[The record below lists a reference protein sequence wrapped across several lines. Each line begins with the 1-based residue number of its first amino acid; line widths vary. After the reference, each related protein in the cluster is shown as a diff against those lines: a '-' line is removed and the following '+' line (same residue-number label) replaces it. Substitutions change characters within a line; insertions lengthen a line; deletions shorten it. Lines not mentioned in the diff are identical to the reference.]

1 MKKSSLVI
9 VYHRQPN
16 DEVVVD
22 GKTVYRSHKSPNGI
36 VPTLKSFF
44 HRLPPDAGAWVA
56 SRVQNLE
63 AEEEFER
70 VIHVDDPNGG
80 YYVSR
85 LPLTAEQVESFYHV
99 TSKEA
104 LWPILHS
111 FPSLF
116 QYDNVDWK
124 TFREVNHL
132 FAEAAAA
139 QVEDDGLVWIHDY
152 NLWLV
157 PAYLRAMKPDVRIA
171 FFHHTPFP
179 GPDVFNV
186 LPWRR
191 EIIDSLLDCDLVG
204 FHIPRYAKNFADVAR
219 SLNCA
224 EIQAMQTVEEGLSPS
239 GTALSE
245 PEVPALIRTPKRT
258 VSLGV
263 SPVGTN
269 PAMIESYVSSKEN
282 RALQQK
288 LLSELDG
295 RRLLMTV
302 GRTDYTKGMIECLYA
317 FERLLERRPEMIGEV
332 KMLVT
337 SVRAASTMKI
347 YEETQREIEALVG
360 RINGRFSKL
369 NWTPVVLFT
378 NAIPFER
385 LVAYFR
391 IADVCVTTPL
401 RDGLNL
407 VAKEFIAAKRGL
419 GGALILSEFAGCA
432 VELPQAVLTNPYS
445 NRAMDSALDQ
455 ALDMPEDE
463 ARERM
468 QRLNA
473 VVHHYDLERWAQ
485 QVADQFDDISINV
498 TRSRD
503 EAVAC

>member
-1 MKKSSLVI
+1 MSKSSLVI

-22 GKTVYRSHKSPNGI
+22 GRIVYRTHKSPNGI

-56 SRVQNLE
+56 WKIYDPEKGVD
-63 AEEEFER
+63 FER
-70 VIHVDDPNGG
+70 VIHVEDPNGG
-80 YYVSR
+80 YSVSR

-116 QYDNVDWK
+116 QYENVDWQ
-124 TFREVNHL
+124 TFREVNRL
-132 FAEAAAA
+132 FAEAAAER
-139 QVEDDGLVWIHDY
+139 VEDDGLVWVHDY

-157 PAYLRAMKPDVRIA
+157 PAYLRRLKPDVRIA

-179 GPDVFNV
+179 AADVFNV

-219 SLNCA
+219 ALNRA
-224 EIQAMQTVEEGLSPS
+224 EVEASEPVEDGLSPS

-245 PEVPALIRTPKRT
+245 PEVPT
-258 VSLGV
+258 SLRIGDRSVRLSV

-269 PAMIESYVSSKEN
+269 PDLVESYVNAEDN
-282 RALQQK
+282 K
-288 LLSELDG
+288 LLQEQLLADLGG

-302 GRTDYTKGMIECLYA
+302 GRTDYTKGMIECLFA
-317 FERLLERRPEMIGEV
+317 FERLMERRPELIGEV

-337 SVRAASTMKI
+337 SVRAAATMKI
-347 YEETQREIEALVG
+347 YEETQREIEGLVG

-369 NWTPVVLFT
+369 DWTPVVLFS

-407 VAKEFIAAKRGL
+407 VAKEFVAAKQGRP
-419 GGALILSEFAGCA
+419 GALILSEFAGCA

-445 NRAMDSALDQ
+445 NRDMDRALDQ
-455 ALDMPEDE
+455 AIDMPEAE
-463 ARERM
+463 SRERM
-468 QRLNA
+468 AQMGQ
-473 VVHHYDLERWAQ
+473 VVRHYDLGRWAD
-485 QVADQFDDISINV
+485 QVSEQFDDISAAL
-498 TRSRD
+498 RRLK
-503 EAVAC
+503 AQAAA

>member
-1 MKKSSLVI
+1 MRKSSLVI

-22 GKTVYRSHKSPNGI
+22 GRVVYRSHKSPNGI

-44 HRLPPDAGAWVA
+44 HRLPPEAGAWVA
-56 SRVQNLE
+56 SKIYDADKGE
-63 AEEEFER
+63 DFER
-70 VIHVDDPNGG
+70 IIHVEDPNGG
-80 YYVSR
+80 YVVSR
-85 LPLTAEQVESFYHV
+85 LPLTTEQVESFYHV

-116 QYDNVDWK
+116 HYDNVDWDI
-124 TFREVNHL
+124 FREVNRL

-139 QVEDDGLVWIHDY
+139 QVEDDGLVWVHDY

-157 PAYLRAMKPDVRIA
+157 PAYLRRLKPDVRIA

-191 EIIDSLLDCDLVG
+191 EIVESLLDCDLVG

-219 SLNCA
+219 ELNQA
-224 EIQAMQTVEEGLSPS
+224 EVACVQAVEEGLSPS

-245 PEVPALIRTPKRT
+245 PEVPTRIRTANRT

-263 SPVGTN
+263 TPVGTN
-269 PAMIESYVSSKEN
+269 PELVESYIASEAN
-282 RALQQK
+282 QALQQQ
-288 LLSELDG
+288 LLEELGG

-302 GRTDYTKGMIECLYA
+302 GRTDYTKGMIECLHA
-317 FERLLERRPEMIGEV
+317 FERLLERRPEMVGEV

-337 SVRAASTMKI
+337 SVRAASAMKV
-347 YEETQREIEALVG
+347 YEETQREIEGLVG

-369 NWTPVVLFT
+369 DWTPVVLFS
-378 NAIPFER
+378 NAIPFEK

-407 VAKEFIAAKRGL
+407 VAKEFVAAKQGRV
-419 GGALILSEFAGCA
+419 GALILSEFAGCA
-432 VELPQAVLTNPYS
+432 VELPQAILTNPYS
-445 NRAMDSALDQ
+445 NRAMDRALDE
-455 ALDMPEDE
+455 AMDMPEDE

-468 QRLNA
+468 IAMNK
-473 VVHHYDLERWAQ
+473 VVHHFDLERWAG
-485 QVADQFDDISINV
+485 QVAKQFDEISRV
-498 TRSRD
+498 SKRSKSQ
-503 EAVAC
+503 AAA

>member
-16 DEVVVD
+16 DEIIID
-22 GKTVYRSHKSPNGI
+22 GRIVYRSHKSPNGI

-44 HRLPPDAGAWVA
+44 RRLPPDAGAWIA
-56 SRVQNLE
+56 SKVYDPE
-63 AEEEFER
+63 KGVEFER
-70 VIHVDDPNGG
+70 VIHVEDPNGG

-85 LPLTAEQVESFYHV
+85 LPLTAEQIESFYHV

-111 FPSLF
+111 FPGLF
-116 QYDNVDWK
+116 QYENVDWN
-124 TFREVNHL
+124 TFREVNRL

-139 QVEDDGLVWIHDY
+139 QVEDDGVVWVHDY

-157 PAYLRAMKPDVRIA
+157 PAYLRALRPDVRIA

-191 EIIDSLLDCDLVG
+191 EIVDSLLDCDLVG

-219 SLNCA
+219 ALSRA
-224 EIQAMQTVEEGLSPS
+224 EIEAVEAVEDGLSPS

-245 PEVPALIRTPKRT
+245 PEVPASMKTAKR
-258 VSLGV
+258 VVRLGV
-263 SPVGTN
+263 TPVGTN
-269 PAMIESYVSSKEN
+269 PEMIEKHFMTKEN
-282 RALQQK
+282 QQLQRQ
-288 LLSELDG
+288 LLEELGG
-295 RRLLMTV
+295 RKLLMTV
-302 GRTDYTKGMIECLYA
+302 GRTDYTKGMVECLNA
-317 FERLLERRPEMIGEV
+317 FERLLERRPELIGEV

-337 SVRAASTMKI
+337 SVRSASTMKV
-347 YEETQREIEALVG
+347 YEETQRDIEALVG

-385 LVAYFR
+385 LIAYFR
-391 IADVCVTTPL
+391 IADICMTTPL

-407 VAKEFIAAKRGL
+407 VAKEFVAAKKGL
-419 GGALILSEFAGCA
+419 GGVLILSEFVGCA
-432 VELPQAVLTNPYS
+432 VELQHAVLTNPYS
-445 NRAMDSALDQ
+445 NRAMDNALDQ
-455 ALDMPEDE
+455 ALDMTVEE

-468 QRLNA
+468 KKMNRT
-473 VVHHYDLERWAQ
+473 VHHYDLERWAR
-485 QVADQFDDISINV
+485 QVAHQFDDISSV
-498 TRSRD
+498 QPQTS
-503 EAVAC
+503 AVA